1 MPIPEPARAPSASP
15 IPPAPAPPQFQTASH
30 RTTFAPKVVL
40 PALLV
45 LGILLVFCGF
55 YPISLYT
62 TPLSHKLPR
71 ELDACGEV
79 DDALHAQP
87 DGFDTRLPVPLTR
100 QKASQAGH

>member
-55 YPISLYT
+55 YPQRAERFFSGAQGWVVGHFDWFYT
-62 TPLSHKLPR
+62 VVVTVFLVFLV
-71 ELDACGEV
+71 LI
-79 DDALHAQP
+79 
-87 DGFDTRLPVPLTR
+87 
-100 QKASQAGH
+100 ASSR